1 MPSTILNYIFGRIST
16 VAKKTKARLLS
27 DDRLAELDILSGI
40 TLLPA
45 QQLSDWRKDAAQLQ
59 TAKPIDPK
67 QLAMNANP
75 AEFNARQENGKA
87 SASEQLKNLEQR
99 LDSLQSDW
107 LSNLNSLLDD
117 PFINLGLLKP
127 NQAQLIRDFIQ
138 NGQLPQPLDAAFIQA
153 VNLVLAGLEELRI
166 NSGEVIDA
174 LGQGLPQSRDE
185 IAERFNR
192 LLDKICQGKDL
203 NKVRIIID

>member
-1 MPSTILNYIFGRIST
+1 
-16 VAKKTKARLLS
+16 
-27 DDRLAELDILSGI
+27 
-40 TLLPA
+40 
-45 QQLSDWRKDAAQLQ
+45 
-59 TAKPIDPK
+59 
-67 QLAMNANP
+67 
-75 AEFNARQENGKA
+75 
-87 SASEQLKNLEQR
+87 QR

-127 NQAQLIRDFIQ
+127 NQAQLIHDFIQ
-138 NGQLPQPLDAAFIQA
+138 QGQLPELLDSTFVQA

-166 NSGEVIDA
+166 NSDELISA

-185 IAERFNR
+185 IVERFNR
-192 LLDKICQGKDL
+192 LLDKLCQGKDI